1 MTSAIMSA
9 PETSLFALPWRNG
22 HAWTLTSMILLGK
35 EKPPMHG
42 VDLIGDQQ
50 GWQVGKSG
58 PGIKLSTIVRA
69 VLL

>member
-1 MTSAIMSA
+1 MA
-9 PETSLFALPWRNG
+9 E
-22 HAWTLTSMILLGK
+22 WTCMDPDIHDSSRK
-35 EKPPMHG
+35 EKPPMQG

-58 PGIKLSTIVRA
+58 PGIKLSTIVRT